1 MSQATLK
8 KRALGLGAVDF
19 GRSPRKNKK
28 YFVELP
34 DGERIHFGH
43 SLYSDFTEHRDRE
56 RQRRYLARASRIRD
70 KSGNLTVNNPRSSNF
85 WAIRLLWT

>member
-1 MSQATLK
+1 METLRK
-8 KRALGLGAVDF
+8 KAIALGAVDF

-43 SLYSDFTEHRDRE
+43 ALYDDFLTHRDRE

-70 KSGNLTVNNPRSSNF
+70 KQGRLTANNPRSSNF
-85 WAIRLLWT
+85 WSIRINWM